1 MKTPKRHIEL
11 TTFLLD
17 GTERVWDYT
26 QEQVSNQRWKR
37 KNRTKQLKRTIARL
51 TKEIAGANRLNA
63 DLLARN
69 LAMTLNKPP
78 YVASGS
84 LLETQ
89 NVMGIF
95 YRVSF
100 RDDTTSAAFYY
111 PVATLNNKTSNT

>member
-1 MKTPKRHIEL
+1 M
-11 TTFLLD
+11 D
-17 GTERVWDYT
+17 RVWDYT
-26 QEQVSNQRWKR
+26 QEQVSTQRWKR
-37 KNRTKQLKRTIARL
+37 KNRTAQYKLTIARL
-51 TKEIAGANRLNA
+51 TKERDAVNRLNA

-69 LAMTLNKPP
+69 LAMILNKPP

-84 LLETQ
+84 LIETQ

-100 RDDTTSAAFYY
+100 RDDTPSAAFYY